1 MLSRIAKNYVSYI
14 HKDFSEYR
22 SSYIPLERWI
32 SLPPVPSFRIKF
44 GFIQR
49 ISPPEF
55 RPPALS
61 VKSLNSNLKS
71 VVETAYCEKSGIRLF
86 GGKPM
91 SEETQEKK
99 NKKINK
105 MTVAEIN
112 SAIQTSKEKMNGNSS
127 KYILHLNARLEE
139 LAAKG
144 KK

>member
-1 MLSRIAKNYVSYI
+1 
-14 HKDFSEYR
+14 
-22 SSYIPLERWI
+22 
-32 SLPPVPSFRIKF
+32 
-44 GFIQR
+44 
-49 ISPPEF
+49 
-55 RPPALS
+55 
-61 VKSLNSNLKS
+61 
-71 VVETAYCEKSGIRLF
+71 
-86 GGKPM
+86 M

-112 SAIQTSKEKMNGNSS
+112 AAIQNSKEKMNGSSS